1 MRARD
6 NLFSADRVLQ
16 VRYRLEGITWEEL
29 LRRLERL
36 GYRAAIAGEEGTGKT
51 TLLEELGA
59 RLDARQ
65 GRARLVRVEGGRLP
79 RLGAVGAGEILLV
92 DGAERLPWHAW
103 LGLRVRTRRAA
114 GLVITVRR
122 PGRLPTLIR
131 TATSLSLLDSIVEE
145 LLGPEAAALRDTTRR
160 LFTVHQGNLRAVLR
174 DLYDLHAESER
185 EAARASVVR
194 PAADPVVAATPPS

>member
-59 RLDARQ
+59 RLEARQ

-79 RLGAVGAGEILLV
+79 RRALSG
-92 DGAERLPWHAW
+92 
-103 LGLRVRTRRAA
+103 RVRYSWWTAPSGCRGTPGWACGYAPGAPPASLSPSAGRAA
-114 GLVITVRR
+114 CR
-122 PGRLPTLIR
+122 
-131 TATSLSLLDSIVEE
+131 
-145 LLGPEAAALRDTTRR
+145 
-160 LFTVHQGNLRAVLR
+160 H
-174 DLYDLHAESER
+174 
-185 EAARASVVR
+185 
-194 PAADPVVAATPPS
+194 